1 MMISIT
7 LKIIPVWH
15 MGFLC
20 NDMSSAPPR
29 CVRSSR
35 RRGEALGKE
44 QEERAGDGGLKL
56 RAERRGKMVRY
67 DLFYFV
73 LL

>member
-1 MMISIT
+1 MILII

-29 CVRSSR
+29 SARSSR

-44 QEERAGDGGLKL
+44 QGEQGMGDSN
-56 RAERRGKMVRY
+56 
-67 DLFYFV
+67 
-73 LL
+73 